1 MLLVQL
7 VWVVQSDVAF
17 EEAAIQASAE
27 RARRL
32 DAWRRRSARPKAGAA
47 GKVKRTHPLGP
58 SGAPA
63 AAIVW
68 KNTLLLLRTGRV
80 GSIVGLAVMAVILS
94 LPTIESRGLDSRFV
108 AIASLMMVLLLI
120 ILGSRVLQND
130 FRQDADHLATLKTL
144 PLPPSR
150 LVGAEVVS
158 SALPIS
164 LLQILLVV
172 IAYVVTLGDTD
183 LPVPIAIRS
192 AVLVLSPVVLLS
204 VNATTVTIQN
214 AAALLFPGWVR
225 ATPIVG
231 GGVEVM
237 GQGILATA
245 MLLITF
251 IVALLPAAAAFSAT
265 WWLLAR
271 LPNRWIMAVLVAALV
286 LLVETWWAIRG
297 LGRRFAR
304 LEPGAT

>member
-1 MLLVQL
+1 
-7 VWVVQSDVAF
+7 
-17 EEAAIQASAE
+17 
-27 RARRL
+27 
-32 DAWRRRSARPKAGAA
+32 
-47 GKVKRTHPLGP
+47 
-58 SGAPA
+58 
-63 AAIVW
+63 
-68 KNTLLLLRTGRV
+68 
-80 GSIVGLAVMAVILS
+80 
-94 LPTIESRGLDSRFV
+94 
-108 AIASLMMVLLLI
+108 
-120 ILGSRVLQND
+120 
-130 FRQDADHLATLKTL
+130 
-144 PLPPSR
+144 
-150 LVGAEVVS
+150 VGAEVVS